1 MLKLLNIRVNG
12 YKLLEENFTF
22 DFLTRTKVL
31 ESDLEKKFLKSI
43 LYYIHFAL

>member
-31 ESDLEKKFLKSI
+31 ESDLEKNILEHLKE
-43 LYYIHFAL
+43 L